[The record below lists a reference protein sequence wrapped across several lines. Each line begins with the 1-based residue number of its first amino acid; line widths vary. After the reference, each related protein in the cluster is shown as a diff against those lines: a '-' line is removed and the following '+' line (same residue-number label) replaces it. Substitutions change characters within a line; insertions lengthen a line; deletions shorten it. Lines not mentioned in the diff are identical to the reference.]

1 MDFIINELSVS
12 GQYSSLENLI
22 NHGLIPLS
30 SVLTTIRKYGFN
42 SVLKKSDFWSIPLLP
57 NQTFHELCFSP
68 IARTND
74 AIRKIKSQIAS
85 LQNEPFWDLNSEQ
98 KTNTNYYHEK
108 DGNRNPINNSG
119 IAESYERQDCLISF
133 CEGGYNYS
141 LLNVEAVCNQTTDCR
156 KVSNV
161 WNTDILLDV
170 LFKKNIL
177 DIPQFIKGKFKQKL
191 DFEEVSTSYGLNLV
205 DATNYS
211 TFYKSFQEF
220 ERMTWQQI
228 KTSDAFDYKEF
239 KKNKKTRDYFSD
251 DQWAKG
257 IHKFRIDQ
265 KFRCFGYVNNQIF
278 HVLRIDLSHKLSNK
292 G

>member
-1 MDFIINELSVS
+1 MDFIINELSVK
-12 GQYSSLENLI
+12 GQYSSLE
-22 NHGLIPLS
+22 GLISQGLMPLS
-30 SVLTTIRKYGFN
+30 SVLTAIRKYGFT
-42 SVLKKSDFWSIPLLP
+42 SVLKKTDFWNIQLLP
-57 NQTFHELCFSP
+57 GKNLNELCFSSS
-68 IARTND
+68 ARD
-74 AIRKIKSQIAS
+74 AIRKIKNQIAS
-85 LQNEPFWDLNSEQ
+85 LQNEPFWDLNSKQ

-133 CEGGYNYS
+133 CDGGYNYS

-170 LFKKNIL
+170 LFTKKIL

-191 DFEEVSTSYGLNLV
+191 NFEEVSTSHGLNLIN
-205 DATNYS
+205 ATNYN

-251 DQWAKG
+251 DQWVKG
-257 IHKFRIDQ
+257 IHKFRIDE
-265 KFRCFGYVNNQIF
+265 KLRCFGYVNNQIF